1 MALYDRYSVQLLAA
15 LSHGQHHCNNRW
27 FLNLPLS
34 QCSVLGK
41 LKPRALAA
49 LCHGQQHRN
58 CWLLNLRPSQDPVL
72 DALKQR
78 PWPLCLRQQHCYR
91 WLLNLRPSQRS
102 VLDAVKPRPL
112 AVLSHRQ
119 QHCSRWLLRPSQ
131 RSVLDAMKPR
141 PLAALSHRQQHCSR
155 WLDAVKPRPWPPCP
169 TDSSAVC
176 NCWPIDPQ
184 SLLPEGLQVARSLQV
199 LQTRAG
205 GRVVKGDG
213 GGLEAFSLD

>member
-1 MALYDRYSVQLLAA
+1 MALYDHYSVQLLAA

-112 AVLSHRQ
+112 A
-119 QHCSRWLLRPSQ
+119 
-131 RSVLDAMKPR
+131 
-141 PLAALSHRQQHCSR
+141 ALSHRQQHCSR